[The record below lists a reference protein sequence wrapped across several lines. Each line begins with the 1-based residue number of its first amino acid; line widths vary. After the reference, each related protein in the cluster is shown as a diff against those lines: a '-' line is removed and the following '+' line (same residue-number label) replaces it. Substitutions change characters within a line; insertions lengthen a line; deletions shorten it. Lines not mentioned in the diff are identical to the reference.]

1 MTPLLLKTVITESA
15 QLLIVVVALA
25 TIAVS
30 SSSSDINSDIL
41 IYWSE
46 KVKKRSLTW
55 AATNELTNGHVR
67 RFFMSVRWS
76 LTHTV
81 IVDICSP
88 CLSCVQ
94 LRVPAHM
101 RSYSSPTG
109 LATYSFKS
117 LNFMLKTRVSQSLSL
132 FSWWYWKGRVTMTT
146 ESSENGAVTSSCMLY
161 AFHWIRRTCDY
172 SYYCMLF
179 SSKLSVRIRFNVWLV
194 SGYAHVFILLSV
206 VILILIYWSWRDGRL
221 SWPSW
226 LTRGRH
232 ITPCTEWFC
241 LSTIDRAQVTDS
253 PTGERPTS

>member
-109 LATYSFKS
+109 
-117 LNFMLKTRVSQSLSL
+117 
-132 FSWWYWKGRVTMTT
+132 
-146 ESSENGAVTSSCMLY
+146 
-161 AFHWIRRTCDY
+161 
-172 SYYCMLF
+172 
-179 SSKLSVRIRFNVWLV
+179 
-194 SGYAHVFILLSV
+194 HVFFQVFEFYVKNPCLSISFSLQL
-206 VILILIYWSWRDGRL
+206 VIL
-221 SWPSW
+221 
-226 LTRGRH
+226 
-232 ITPCTEWFC
+232 
-241 LSTIDRAQVTDS
+241 
-253 PTGERPTS
+253 ERQSDNDNRK